1 MKLPLRPSLSRT
13 TVLQI
18 VALIV
23 LIGMLVYQ
31 QWQILHLKTGFE
43 SAANLETVNAITQR
57 INGVDDRLDAASQL
71 KSVTIDD
78 FRAGQQAL
86 SNRIDAVQA
95 LVKQVQ
101 ETAKDAAQQ
110 GATMEEVVVM
120 GARIEEL
127 QVKLQDLRA
136 AKAAS
141 AQVTAASKPK
151 ATAPSRKA
159 TAQAKAKAAEV
170 PPPFSVVG
178 VEYRGGERF
187 LSVAPPGSTQLSQ
200 LNLIRP
206 GDMVAGSNWQLNS
219 LDDSRALFSINGSTR
234 ILPLRP

>member
-1 MKLPLRPSLSRT
+1 MKLPLRPSLSRSAI
-13 TVLQI
+13 LQI
-18 VALIV
+18 LTVIV
-23 LIGMLVYQ
+23 LIGILVYQ

-95 LVKQVQ
+95 LVKQAQ
-101 ETAKDAAQQ
+101 DAAQQ
-110 GATMEEVVVM
+110 AAATMQEVVVM

-136 AKAAS
+136 ARP
-141 AQVTAASKPK
+141 AQVTAAARPK
-151 ATAPSRKA
+151 TPPPSRKS
-159 TAQAKAKAAEV
+159 TAQTKVPEP

-187 LSVAPPGSTQLSQ
+187 LSVAPPGSTQLS
-200 LNLIRP
+200 
-206 GDMVAGSNWQLNS
+206 
-219 LDDSRALFSINGSTR
+219 
-234 ILPLRP
+234 

>member
-1 MKLPLRPSLSRT
+1 MKLPLRPSLSRAAI
-13 TVLQI
+13 LQI
-18 VALIV
+18 LALIV

-31 QWQILHLKTGFE
+31 QWQIFHLKTGFE

-95 LVKQVQ
+95 LVKQAQ
-101 ETAKDAAQQ
+101 DAAQQ
-110 GATMEEVVVM
+110 AAATMQEVVVM

-136 AKAAS
+136 AKPASVQISAA
-141 AQVTAASKPK
+141 KPK
-151 ATAPSRKA
+151 TPPPSRKS
-159 TAQAKAKAAEV
+159 TAQSKVPEA

-200 LNLIRP
+200 LNLVRP
-206 GDMVAGSNWQLNS
+206 GDTVAGSNWQLNS

>member
-1 MKLPLRPSLSRT
+1 MKLPLRPSLFRG

-18 VALIV
+18 LSLIV

-57 INGVDDRLDAASQL
+57 INGVDDRLDAATQL
-71 KSVTIDD
+71 KSVSIDD

-95 LVKQVQ
+95 LLKQVQ
-101 ETAKDAAQQ
+101 EAAKDAAQQ

-136 AKAAS
+136 AKPAS
-141 AQVTAASKPK
+141 VQFTAAARPK
-151 ATAPSRKA
+151 TPPPSRKP
-159 TAQAKAKAAEV
+159 TAQTKVPEA

>member
-1 MKLPLRPSLSRT
+1 
-13 TVLQI
+13 
-18 VALIV
+18 
-23 LIGMLVYQ
+23 YQ

-95 LVKQVQ
+95 LVKQAQ
-101 ETAKDAAQQ
+101 DAAQQ
-110 GATMEEVVVM
+110 AAATMQEVVVM

-136 AKAAS
+136 AKPASVQISAA
-141 AQVTAASKPK
+141 KPK
-151 ATAPSRKA
+151 TPPPSRKS
-159 TAQAKAKAAEV
+159 TAQTKVPEP

-234 ILPLRP
+234 ILTLRP

>member
-1 MKLPLRPSLSRT
+1 MKLPLRPSLSRA

-18 VALIV
+18 LALIV
-23 LIGMLVYQ
+23 LIVLLVYQ

-95 LVKQVQ
+95 LVKRVQ
-101 ETAKDAAQQ
+101 EASQQ
-110 GATMEEVVVM
+110 GATMQEVVVM
-120 GARIEEL
+120 GARIQEL

-136 AKAAS
+136 
-141 AQVTAASKPK
+141 
-151 ATAPSRKA
+151 
-159 TAQAKAKAAEV
+159 
-170 PPPFSVVG
+170 
-178 VEYRGGERF
+178 
-187 LSVAPPGSTQLSQ
+187 
-200 LNLIRP
+200 
-206 GDMVAGSNWQLNS
+206 
-219 LDDSRALFSINGSTR
+219 
-234 ILPLRP
+234 

>member
-1 MKLPLRPSLSRT
+1 
-13 TVLQI
+13 
-18 VALIV
+18 
-23 LIGMLVYQ
+23 
-31 QWQILHLKTGFE
+31 
-43 SAANLETVNAITQR
+43 
-57 INGVDDRLDAASQL
+57 
-71 KSVTIDD
+71 
-78 FRAGQQAL
+78 
-86 SNRIDAVQA
+86 DAVQA
-95 LVKQVQ
+95 LLKQVQ
-101 ETAKDAAQQ
+101 EAAKDAAQQ
-110 GATMEEVVVM
+110 GASMQEVVVM

-136 AKAAS
+136 AKPAS
-141 AQVTAASKPK
+141 AQVTAAAKPK
-151 ATAPSRKA
+151 TPAPSRKT
-159 TAQAKAKAAEV
+159 TAQTKAPET

-200 LNLIRP
+200 LSLIRP